1 MPASPDATVTLTTRG
16 PLDLGLTMAPIRHGS
31 GDPTLRIGPNGVWRA
46 TRTSAGPLTLQL
58 RLRGDELTIAGWG
71 PGASLSAA
79 IGARIAGQE
88 DDPAALTPQH
98 RLIRDLA
105 RRHIGVRLPSTGNV
119 WETLAPAVI
128 EQKVTGTEAFRAW
141 RLLVTA
147 HGEPAPGP
155 PSLMLA
161 PTPQTIAGL
170 PYHAFHRFGIERR
183 RADTLRRVAMLGP
196 RLDTLTDP
204 VAARSALA
212 PIPGIGPW
220 TIAEVNRV
228 AFGDPDAVSVGDFH
242 VPNLVCW
249 VLAGEPRGD
258 DARMLELLEPYLGQ
272 RGRIQRL
279 LEVSGIRAPRY
290 GPRFTPRSIAA
301 I

>member
-1 MPASPDATVTLTTRG
+1 MSTIPDVSFTIASLG
-16 PLDLGLTMAPIRHGS
+16 PLDLVHTVAPVRHGPR
-31 GDPTLRIGPNGVWRA
+31 DPSMRIGPNGVWRA

-58 RLRGDELTIAGWG
+58 RLRDDALTIAAWG
-71 PGASLSAA
+71 PGASLATV
-79 IGARIAGQE
+79 IGPRLAGQG
-88 DDPAALTPQH
+88 DDPTALVPRH

-105 RRHIGVRLPSTGNV
+105 RRHDGLRLAASGNA
-119 WETLAPAVI
+119 WEALAPALI

-141 RLLVTA
+141 RLLLAA

-155 PSLMLA
+155 PGLILPPPPA
-161 PTPQTIAGL
+161 AIAAL

-183 RADTLRRVAMLGP
+183 RADTLRRAAALGE
-196 RLDTLTDP
+196 RLDTLAD
-204 VAARSALA
+204 AASAQRLLA
-212 PIPGIGPW
+212 PITGIGPW

-228 AFGDPDAVSVGDFH
+228 AFGDADAVSVGDFH
-242 VPNLVCW
+242 VPNLVSW
-249 VLAGEPRGD
+249 ALAGEPRGD
-258 DARMLELLEPYLGQ
+258 DARMLELLEPYRGQ

-290 GPRFTPRSIAA
+290 GPRLTPRSIAT